1 MRPNGAGVALILALC
16 FSALTK
22 RFGSEG
28 DAILNPS
35 SRRIL
40 FDLPSRYRI
49 RVQGSLS
56 VGWASRLEDMTIV
69 VQRTMN
75 QQQVTILTC
84 EVRDQ
89 AALRGVLDL
98 LYDMRLP
105 LLKVERLGL
114 LAHAEYSDQRGETT

>member
-1 MRPNGAGVALILALC
+1 M
-16 FSALTK
+16 
-22 RFGSEG
+22 
-28 DAILNPS
+28 NPS

-49 RVQGSLS
+49 RVQGP
-56 VGWASRLEDMTIV
+56 VGAGWVSRTADMTITV
-69 VQRTMN
+69 RQAAS
-75 QQQVTILTC
+75 QQQVTTLTG